1 MARTRK
7 ARKPTA
13 GSLEGEAISQEV
25 PGEKPAA
32 GPESSSESNG
42 NSPNKS
48 QAARKAIDAGYEKP
62 VDAVAYIKRTFG
74 IDLHPQH
81 FSAIKSNY
89 KKKQAASKAG
99 APRKRAPLVE
109 GYLAPPPAQSAGGQP
124 DLIESL
130 ETLKPMIASL
140 GADTV
145 KRLVDLLG

>member
-1 MARTRK
+1 MPRTRK
-7 ARKPTA
+7 TRKSTA
-13 GSLEGEAISQEV
+13 APIEPGELSQEV
-25 PGEKPAA
+25 PDENPA
-32 GPESSSESNG
+32 GGMETTSGSNG
-42 NSPNKS
+42 SRLNKS

-62 VDAVAYIKRTFG
+62 VEAVAYIKRTFG

-99 APRKRAPLVE
+99 APRRRALIE
-109 GYLAPPPAQSAGGQP
+109 GYLAPPPPQSSGGQP

>member
-7 ARKPTA
+7 ARKPA
-13 GSLEGEAISQEV
+13 AASIEPGAISQEV
-25 PGEKPAA
+25 PDEKPE
-32 GPESSSESNG
+32 GGLETSSESGGNG
-42 NSPNKS
+42 PNKS
-48 QAARKAIDAGYEKP
+48 EAARKAIVAGYEKP

-74 IDLHPQH
+74 IDMNPQH

-89 KKKQAASKAG
+89 KKKHAGAKAG

-109 GYLAPPPAQSAGGQP
+109 GYLAPPPAQSSGGQP